1 MSSLNFVGIFG
12 MTHAVRHRDILFL
25 NVFSLQELMDFL
37 CLVSFC
43 KIHHQNFPLDNTKKK
58 KKLEEDVTPKELYI
72 LLVWKRKTIDLS
84 CL

>member
-43 KIHHQNFPLDNTKKK
+43 KIHHQNFPLDNTIEKR
-58 KKLEEDVTPKELYI
+58 EEDVTPKELYTCAP
-72 LLVWKRKTIDLS
+72 VWKRKTIDLS
-84 CL
+84 CR